1 MEKQKGLLRILTIPK
16 SQRCLSLLWLR
27 TTMHLWPES
36 GHSNLTGMLPWCEQH
51 REMQKFEF
59 LITTEVELVF
69 CILQGGL
76 TKCKQMTGYFILESV
91 FRGIFTFLEIF
102 WEIGF
107 FALMKLYRVNA
118 HPTLMF
124 LPWKVYG
131 KKRRG
136 EMHIVSDYSDQM
148 PNFSTFTLNFLGTKL
163 KKKNS
168 FPFLVDFLVSRCP
181 CGKCFCRTC
190 RIEKWFLRGLR
201 IARLLVLIIYQ
212 FNQGR
217 KSRRFFSEKRFL
229 LHFFKSPTFH
239 S

>member
-1 MEKQKGLLRILTIPK
+1 MFFG
-16 SQRCLSLLWLR
+16 
-27 TTMHLWPES
+27 
-36 GHSNLTGMLPWCEQH
+36 
-51 REMQKFEF
+51 
-59 LITTEVELVF
+59 
-69 CILQGGL
+69 
-76 TKCKQMTGYFILESV
+76 
-91 FRGIFTFLEIF
+91 GIFTFLEIF

-107 FALMKLYRVNA
+107 FALMKLYRVNV

-131 KKRRG
+131 KKG
-136 EMHIVSDYSDQM
+136 EEKCILCQTTQM
-148 PNFSTFTLNFLGTKL
+148 PNFSTFTLNFLGTK

-217 KSRRFFSEKRFL
+217 TSRRFFFRETVSTA
-229 LHFFKSPTFH
+229 FFKVQLFIL
-239 S
+239 